1 MTELV
6 TLDVEKG
13 VGMLRFTQPK
23 RRNPYSL
30 VFVGQLVAALK
41 SVEDDDSVRAVVM
54 TGGDHFSSGGDLVG
68 FRTEIAKGT
77 RATQQLLDT
86 ANAGTRAAFN
96 FPKPLISAVS
106 GVCYGG
112 GMSLALCG
120 DMIVAAQDAR
130 FCQVFSKIGGVP
142 DTGSSWLLQQR
153 ISAAAARQL
162 VFTGREI
169 SGQVAYDMGLVEECV
184 PAGQTEEEAIA
195 LAQEIAANPL
205 FALISA
211 KRVMRETAETGFE
224 QALQIEGRAQNIMMN
239 AHDFPEAMDAFTH
252 KRKPRFNDR

>member
-1 MTELV
+1 
-6 TLDVEKG
+6 
-13 VGMLRFTQPK
+13 
-23 RRNPYSL
+23 
-30 VFVGQLVAALK
+30 
-41 SVEDDDSVRAVVM
+41 
-54 TGGDHFSSGGDLVG
+54 
-68 FRTEIAKGT
+68 
-77 RATQQLLDT
+77 
-86 ANAGTRAAFN
+86 
-96 FPKPLISAVS
+96 
-106 GVCYGG
+106 VCYGG